1 MNSNEARIEQPAHQV
16 LIVADRTA
24 DTFSLV
30 RVLRE
35 RARTERIEATVV
47 VPASLHG
54 LEWVGDPRATI
65 PDAERHA
72 ALLQAALLNAGVAS
86 CEAEIGDPDPHAA
99 VDDALGSA
107 HFDEVLISLRSPRL
121 ASAFHLGL
129 ADRIA
134 LETDAGI
141 SYLRPSRRRHR
152 RRRVAA

>member
-1 MNSNEARIEQPAHQV
+1 MYPDETTIRQPSHHV

-24 DTFSLV
+24 DPFLLV
-30 RVLRE
+30 KVLRE

-54 LEWVGDPRATI
+54 LEWVGDPRATM

-72 ALLQAALLNAGVAS
+72 ALLRTALLNAGVAS
-86 CEAEIGDPDPHAA
+86 CETGIGDPDPHAA
-99 VDDALGSA
+99 VDDALGAA
-107 HFDEVLISLRSPRL
+107 HYDEVLISLRSPRL

-141 SYLRPSRRRHR
+141 SYLRPGRRRHR
-152 RRRVAA
+152 RRRAAA